1 MTCVGRDVNN
11 EIDEYP
17 EGTTERP
24 CTPGL
29 LPPGIAMVSYT
40 VTDLDSLDIDFF
52 SPPQILEHAP
62 YNGRRVAACRG
73 NAGELVELIEL

>member
-1 MTCVGRDVNN
+1 
-11 EIDEYP
+11 
-17 EGTTERP
+17 
-24 CTPGL
+24 
-29 LPPGIAMVSYT
+29 MVSYT